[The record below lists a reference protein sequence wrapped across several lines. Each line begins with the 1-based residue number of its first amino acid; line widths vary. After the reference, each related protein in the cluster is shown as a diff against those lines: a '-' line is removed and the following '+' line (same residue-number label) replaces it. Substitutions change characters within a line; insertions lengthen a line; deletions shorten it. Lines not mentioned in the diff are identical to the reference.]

1 MEATSR
7 GEYTE
12 QTKKATDLKDDV
24 ITISDDEENVE
35 DKSHAAKVTTT
46 DLNVEDGRDFTQYQ
60 SHATLVR

>member
-24 ITISDDEENVE
+24 ITISDDDENE
-35 DKSHAAKVTTT
+35 DAYCLICQVQK
-46 DLNVEDGRDFTQYQ
+46 
-60 SHATLVR
+60 